1 LKTSIAAAHRGLSKW
16 LASRIRSARRRI
28 TWVDRLQR
36 GRCDHIRLSYTVC
49 EWISFIVG
57 RARADGM
64 VRDDLTAGVHAT
76 PSRTG
81 INTALVEAGPVLG
94 TV

>member
-1 LKTSIAAAHRGLSKW
+1 LKTSIAAAHRGLPKW
-16 LASRIRSARRRI
+16 LASRIGSTRRRI
-28 TWVDRLQR
+28 TRVDRLRR

-49 EWISFIVG
+49 KRISFIVG
-57 RARADGM
+57 RTCANGM

-76 PSRTG
+76 PSGTR
-81 INTALVEAGPVLG
+81 INTALVEAGPVLR